1 MSIADL
7 ISDGKLCRKCGYAIR
22 AESMGVPRVCLNC
35 RRMKP
40 ADGCRH
46 PYKIKCKRQTKLNKQ
61 PEHNHMSDLI
71 EKFQKDKE
79 RLIELKNSGDANDS
93 QLKEIDVTLEE
104 LEVGM
109 TAIAEAKALRL
120 ITGET

>member
-1 MSIADL
+1 
-7 ISDGKLCRKCGYAIR
+7 
-22 AESMGVPRVCLNC
+22 
-35 RRMKP
+35 
-40 ADGCRH
+40 
-46 PYKIKCKRQTKLNKQ
+46 
-61 PEHNHMSDLI
+61 MSDLI